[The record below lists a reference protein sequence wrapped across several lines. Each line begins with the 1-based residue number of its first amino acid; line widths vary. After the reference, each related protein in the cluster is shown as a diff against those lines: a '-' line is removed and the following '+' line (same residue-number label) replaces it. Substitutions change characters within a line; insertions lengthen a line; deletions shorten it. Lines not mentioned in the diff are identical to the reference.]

1 MNLHLALRG
10 FLFAMAILL
19 AFSSPS
25 TAGSNDIE
33 ISKFMKTCLQENE
46 SFSKERLG
54 LSNTYL
60 VSIGKFETG
69 LGTAYTVYDSIM
81 LKVSE
86 TNSSD
91 ITILNNTAEAEGML
105 TDKYTAMNLTYDSL
119 YPTSFEM
126 GEILAMVMRFN
137 DSRQPNEGKCKLWI
151 GTDTPE
157 FDCYDPESCFRAC
170 HTPLS
175 NPVASGVGWPFVFA
189 VWEFTNNTKAMDG
202 NLSAV
207 NKNIDDIE
215 GRSGNTEHLLNDLQA
230 NLDNIQN
237 SSSIISQSP
246 LFDPWRYS
254 FCWPIKYDRTSLI
267 TAKVY
272 AKRLYERMDVVFSI
286 PKQARSISEAGTRRI
301 EICRLNKEKANKPKA
316 HVSFWA
322 RMNKDERNFLKLLS
336 AEVSPGPL
344 FPVNPRNR
352 MVNWE

>member
-1 MNLHLALRG
+1 MKLHLAVRG
-10 FLFAMAILL
+10 FFLTIAILL
-19 AFSSPS
+19 MFSSLPVAS
-25 TAGSNDIE
+25 SKDIE
-33 ISKFMKTCLQENE
+33 ISKFMKTCLQDNE
-46 SFSKERLG
+46 SFTKEQLG
-54 LSNTYL
+54 SSNAYL

-69 LGTAYTVYDSIM
+69 LGTAYTVYDAVM

-86 TNSSD
+86 ANYSD
-91 ITILNNTAEAEGML
+91 ITVINSTVEVEGLL
-105 TDKYTAMNLTYDSL
+105 TDKYTAMNLTSDSL
-119 YPTSFEM
+119 YPASFEM
-126 GEILAMVMRFN
+126 GEILAKVMRFN
-137 DSRQPNEGKCKLWI
+137 DSRQPNEGKCRLWI

-189 VWEFTNNTKAMDG
+189 VWEFTNNTKAMDA

-207 NKNIDDIE
+207 LKNINDIE
-215 GRSGNTEHLLNDLQA
+215 ARSGDTEALLGGLQA
-230 NLDNIQN
+230 NLDSIQN

-272 AKRLYERMDVVFSI
+272 ANRLYKRMEVVFSI
-286 PKQARSISEAGTRRI
+286 PKQARSISDAGTRRI
-301 EICRLNKEKANKPKA
+301 EICRLNKEKTIKPKI

-322 RMNKDERNFLKLLS
+322 RISKEERNFLKLVS
-336 AEVSPGPL
+336 AEVLPGSV
-344 FPVNPRNR
+344 FPINPRNR
-352 MVNWE
+352 VVNWE